1 MRVTYTNVH
10 IFHRFSFYDYCISL
24 VTKTISVNKI
34 GLLFVVF
41 KKVISWFGKDSDNKE
56 SASKHR
62 ETKKNN
68 NDSSDVKSKDTQF
81 KGNKAKGS
89 NRKPRSK
96 KHDKNNDSNRPR
108 TNEVFEPVSEKAT
121 VIPRGDHPISRKQIS
136 PSALKVLYRLK
147 DNGYQAYLVGGCIRD
162 ILLGLEPK
170 DFDVV
175 TNATPEQVKACF
187 SNCRL
192 IGRRFRLAHIMFGRE
207 IIEVATMRGHHSFDE
222 ETASDEPSTDE
233 IGDNNTTSVS
243 NSTTKKISKQSD
255 EGQLLRDNVYGT
267 IDEDAERRDFT
278 INSLYYDIRNFDLLD
293 FANGMADIEAGVI
306 DLIGDPETR
315 YREDPVR
322 MLRAVRFSTKLR
334 MKIAERTETPIF
346 ELGHLLRNIPPAR
359 LFDESLKLF
368 LSGKALDNFESLR
381 HYGLFKYFFPA
392 AEQVLTGNPED
403 KEERMMKL
411 MFTNTDIRINA
422 EKSISPAFV
431 LAAIYWYPL
440 EAHAEELQHESG
452 LSPYD
457 AFQLAMNDVLHRAV
471 QSIAI
476 PKRFTATMRDIWNS
490 QHRLLKTQGKRPLQ
504 MLENARFRAA
514 YDFLLLRAEI
524 EGGELEEVADFWTE
538 LQESDDAQRIMA
550 EAKRNASK
558 RRFEDRKPSSR
569 GKKPGPKDGESKP
582 KRSGKYRSQRR
593 RKKPSGDKS

>member
-1 MRVTYTNVH
+1 MV
-10 IFHRFSFYDYCISL
+10 L
-24 VTKTISVNKI
+24 
-34 GLLFVVF
+34 
-41 KKVISWFGKDSDNKE
+41 KKVISWFGKDSDKKE
-56 SASKHR
+56 SATKR
-62 ETKKNN
+62 PTTKKKDNTESK
-68 NDSSDVKSKDTQF
+68 SSRTSSKGKKNYQS
-81 KGNKAKGS
+81 NKP
-89 NRKPRSK
+89 NR
-96 KHDKNNDSNRPR
+96 NRNEHPASR
-108 TNEVFEPVSEKAT
+108 QPEVFEPVSENAT
-121 VIPRGDHPISRKQIS
+121 VIPRSDHPISRKQIS

-162 ILLGLEPK
+162 ILLGLQPK

-207 IIEVATMRGHHSFDE
+207 IIEVATMRGHHDIPE
-222 ETASDEPSTDE
+222 EPLESEENTATKAIQEAP
-233 IGDNNTTSVS
+233 GAG
-243 NSTTKKISKQSD
+243 KKISKQSD

-334 MKIAERTETPIF
+334 MKIAERTEAPIF

-359 LFDESLKLF
+359 LFDESLKLL

-403 KEERMMKL
+403 KEERLMKL
-411 MFTNTDIRINA
+411 MFKNTDIRINA
-422 EKSISPAFV
+422 DKSISPAFV
-431 LAAIYWYPL
+431 HAAIYWYPL

-490 QHRLLKTQGKRPLQ
+490 QHRLLKIQGKRPLQ

-524 EGGELEEVADFWTE
+524 EGGELEEIADFWTE
-538 LQESDDAQRIMA
+538 LQESDDAQRVMA
-550 EAKRNASK
+550 EAKRKAST
-558 RRFEDRKPSSR
+558 RRFEERQGKPAGRPKKSSSSF
-569 GKKPGPKDGESKP
+569 KDSDGKP
-582 KRSGKYRSQRR
+582 KRSGKYRSNR
-593 RKKPSGDKS
+593 RKKKPSAE